1 MVYTQGF
8 AKRARFRSHK
18 GNVAFCSRD
27 HPCLTSLLIGD
38 IGGTNA
44 RFALTNHDME
54 GYHEE
59 RILKCADY
67 ESSES
72 AISAFLEMT
81 KAPAPTVICLAAA
94 GPAKE
99 GEVDL
104 TIIIGFSVNHLYK
117 RNSMSLMHDHSTTSK
132 LSLTVYLL

>member
-1 MVYTQGF
+1 M
-8 AKRARFRSHK
+8 SE
-18 GNVAFCSRD
+18 
-27 HPCLTSLLIGD
+27 TSLLIGD

-104 TIIIGFSVNHLYK
+104 TNNHWLLRESSLKKQFDVTHARLLNDFEAIAYSCLLY
-117 RNSMSLMHDHSTTSK
+117 TSP
-132 LSLTVYLL
+132 SPRD